1 MVLGEQEAKTRS
13 QNELTAIRKRD
24 HERQAQ
30 MASLEVELR
39 QNLSTRSRL
48 EALIEAE
55 SVERRRLQAHGDEL
69 ETKLAEIADRLELKT
84 ASERDWMRR
93 QADLE
98 ASVSRLQ
105 EEVTNASALLTI
117 RDTDIRRSKARIDEL
132 TVVQSTLCAKLKEQT
147 SRELS
152 LLESHKEINQELEIA
167 QKQIEDAES
176 KLAALR
182 DAAGEASRSVSAI
195 GREHLQLIR
204 QRLNYFPEPS
214 SEVAEAK

>member
-1 MVLGEQEAKTRS
+1 
-13 QNELTAIRKRD
+13 
-24 HERQAQ
+24 
-30 MASLEVELR
+30 
-39 QNLSTRSRL
+39 
-48 EALIEAE
+48 
-55 SVERRRLQAHGDEL
+55 
-69 ETKLAEIADRLELKT
+69 
-84 ASERDWMRR
+84 
-93 QADLE
+93 LE

-117 RDTDIRRSKARIDEL
+117 RDTDIRRAKARIDEL
-132 TVVQSTLCAKLKEQT
+132 TVVQSTLCAKLKEQA

-204 QRLNYFPEPS
+204 QRLNYVPEPS